1 MPGQSLGGGF
11 RYLFILYP
19 FVLLPSGIG
28 HRTLDISYWALDISY
43 WALDISY
50 WALDISHRTSPSAL
64 CLPFPVLLSLGK

>member
-1 MPGQSLGGGF
+1 MPGQSSGGGF

-43 WALDISY
+43 WALDIS
-50 WALDISHRTSPSAL
+50 HRTSPSAL

>member
-1 MPGQSLGGGF
+1 MPGQSSGGGF

-28 HRTLDISYWALDISY
+28 HRTLDIGHRT
-43 WALDISY
+43 LDISY

>member
-43 WALDISY
+43 WALDIS
-50 WALDISHRTSPSAL
+50 HRTSPSAL

>member
-28 HRTLDISYWALDISY
+28 HRTLDISYWALDIS
-43 WALDISY
+43 
-50 WALDISHRTSPSAL
+50 HRTSPSAL